1 MASKTFKQL
10 SFKGVMLSNL
20 IATHIGKWSKNKA
33 FSWLSLDDV
42 FSVSMS
48 NVHKVN
54 EAHVYYIFIA
64 RIHF

>member
-1 MASKTFKQL
+1 
-10 SFKGVMLSNL
+10 MLSNWM
-20 IATHIGKWSKNKA
+20 AKHIGKWSKNKA
-33 FSWLSLDDV
+33 FSWLSFDDI

-54 EAHVYYIFIA
+54 EAHVYNILMA